1 MLRLFQLCL
10 LEIRSTQRGEGGHKH
25 WPPLDDPAVGVC
37 QGNFGAPTIFME
49 KYFIVMGNIILYMD
63 KRRTSTTIR
72 TVVFLDGAIISV
84 VNLFLCIVQWM
95 YVS

>member
-1 MLRLFQLCL
+1 
-10 LEIRSTQRGEGGHKH
+10 
-25 WPPLDDPAVGVC
+25 
-37 QGNFGAPTIFME
+37 ME